1 MASRSS
7 GHFMSETYQGNRRGR
22 TTMGDM
28 SFDMFPEKYEAT
40 HIIEDDDQLEDDQRN
55 TLRDFG
61 PEQGTLFAYEEPR
74 RTTYAKHNL
83 LLRQTGEFS
92 TTTPWISH
100 GDFDTSFTDADP
112 RGYLTEQPWQ
122 EYRRQQ
128 EANFRRIDFKDD
140 GDYSTT
146 SGHISPFSMYKN
158 IRGAQDWVKARLKIF
173 DTSYEGRS
181 NGGVGVYA
189 HTSNVFKS
197 SAEDSSV
204 QTDGDSDM
212 ATTFEDPENRQRLT
226 MKLSNIVHQGSA
238 ALRANT
244 TTDHKVQVAAY
255 GKLYSN
261 AGLINHE
268 AQMRLIQ
275 DDTPLSRLEGMKLTP
290 RNLVKMMSSY
300 VNQANYDNGNYG
312 DYGRLTKEVSATS
325 GARRMGQDSVGDKEK
340 FAGMRGD
347 SEAQDPRSIMITR
360 DIMSLLGITENEV
373 KFADSYSHSN
383 STQAKL
389 LLANMY
395 KLAEVVHAL
404 PANVKLEMRNELLLR
419 SSGGGLKPGTASQ
432 LRQIQGDVVVN
443 PKIVTH
449 MALSTKKGKVPE
461 NIRMAMDHVEGDP
474 VGHRRPLSTPIM
486 SYRSFTK
493 SGEDITTNRASGE
506 TEDRKFGQ
514 SGLTGLADKA
524 VKNYSSMVG
533 ISAEMNRVQGLND
546 QVLQDTEAARRGR
559 NQRNNENDFHTNLVS
574 TVLDVNFGENKGLSR
589 GAKRAGTKSMRR
601 HVESDYHSVDKT
613 LEMGNTAVKNPTN
626 RT

>member
-1 MASRSS
+1 
-7 GHFMSETYQGNRRGR
+7 MSETYQGNRRGR
-22 TTMGDM
+22 DTMGDM
-28 SFDMFPEKYEAT
+28 SFDMFPEKYEST
-40 HIIEDDDQLEDDQRN
+40 HILEDDDQVEHDQRA
-55 TLRDFG
+55 TIADFG
-61 PEQGTLFAYEEPR
+61 PEQGNLFAHEEPR
-74 RTTYAKHNL
+74 RVTYAKHNL

-112 RGYLTEQPWQ
+112 RGYLTEQPWH

-128 EANFRRIDFKDD
+128 EANIRRIDYKDD

-146 SGHISPFSMYKN
+146 SGHINPFSMFKN
-158 IRGAQDWVKARLKIF
+158 IRSAQDWVKARLKVF

-189 HTSNVFKS
+189 HTSNVYKS
-197 SAEDSSV
+197 SAEDTSV
-204 QTDGDSDM
+204 QTDGDSGM

-226 MKLSNIVHQGSA
+226 MKLSNIIHQGSA
-238 ALRANT
+238 ALRANS
-244 TTDHKVQVAAY
+244 TTDHKVPVAAY

-300 VNQANYDNGNYG
+300 VNSANYANGDYG
-312 DYGRLTKEVSATS
+312 DYTRLKNDVTAVS
-325 GARRMGQDSVGDKEK
+325 GARRMGQDATGDVEK

-347 SEAQDPRSIMITR
+347 SETLDNRSIMLTR
-360 DIMSLLGITENEV
+360 DILSLLGITENEV
-373 KFADSYSHSN
+373 KFADSYSATN

-395 KLAEVVHAL
+395 QLAEVVHKL

-419 SSGGGLKPGTASQ
+419 SSGGSLKPGTASQ
-432 LRQIQGDVVVN
+432 LRRVQGDVVVN

-474 VGHRRPLSTPIM
+474 VGHRRPLATPIL
-486 SYRSFTK
+486 SYRSFAK
-493 SGEDITTNRASGE
+493 SAEDISMNRSSGEAE
-506 TEDRKFGQ
+506 QRKFGQ
-514 SGLTGLADKA
+514 AGITALADKA
-524 VKNYSSMVG
+524 VKNYSAMAAIG
-533 ISAEMNRVQGLND
+533 AELNRVQGLND
-546 QVLQDTEAARRGR
+546 QILHDTEAAKYGR
-559 NQRNNENDFHTNLVS
+559 NQRNTENDFHTNLVS
-574 TVLDVNFGENKGLSR
+574 TVLDVNFGENKGLRR

-601 HVESDYHSVDKT
+601 HVTSDYHTVDQT
-613 LEMGNTAVKNPTN
+613 LEMGNTTVKNPTN
-626 RT
+626 RTAGTR